1 MEEMCSEFDMKHYL
15 TLIRKS
21 DFTDL
26 FKFGHLFIDIKGV
39 VEFDGDTETLSQNTE
54 LRDKLFE
61 RANQFDYSFTVLI
74 VHFKS
79 AHLENGKLNIEEVQ
93 NIFAL
98 DNEAKR
104 EIEISYDPRINICD
118 PIWPNAV
125 KDLQDIFLYE
135 DAKKGANNIWKIL
148 NIKQLISEMESFFPD
163 ENIKGIAKL
172 VNQDKRPEG
181 NLSFWT
187 YLLRYER
194 HGFFPK
200 TTSGY
205 FMDLI
210 NVFINTLQKKEFP
223 SEAIEATAIYKEIC
237 RYQDLTLEPILSK
250 LNASETGK
258 NFIEKIN
265 EIANSQHNAFIIAIL
280 FLILRDQ
287 YKDGFSVDK
296 NNMLINLEKKFP
308 HEVNY
313 SLYLLGL
320 FLGNS
325 HTFECLYDSIPLAI
339 FKKNNTI
346 NKDPYIPIQPR
357 PFRETVLEFFD
368 NLKCLPKNKKR
379 IQALRE
385 QLDYTLL
392 HLEKNK
398 VEDGFLFVTALDN
411 QNNWKNHPSA
421 WKALKEKF
429 CPNYDKMMIKGT
441 NKFTKEP
448 TKNSSNKKEV
458 GSPTLDLFGEEK
470 REVREIKTNFIND
483 YDIGTLIGDMD
494 FLDLNLKS
502 NILKTLID
510 FQEKYRPG
518 GYYHKNAN
526 STANNKVIEHFINV
540 CTHPSNPYRIDKT
553 PKNMELLEKFKILLI
568 QYYCT

>member
-1 MEEMCSEFDMKHYL
+1 MLLPLITPLNLQMEEMCSEFDMKHYL

-79 AHLENGKLNIEEVQ
+79 AHLENGKMNIEEVQ

-148 NIKQLISEMESFFPD
+148 NIKQPISEMESFFPD

-223 SEAIEATAIYKEIC
+223 SEAIEATAIYKEIS
-237 RYQDLTLEPILSK
+237 RYQDLTLESILSK

-308 HEVNY
+308 HEINY
-313 SLYLLGL
+313 SLYLLGV

-325 HTFECLYDSIPLAI
+325 HTFECLYDSLPLAI
-339 FKKNNTI
+339 FKKNIMEHHHIGIPSQPISIEYDGLPKSSSTFLPEEVWRYYKESIRKSRNTKKQI
-346 NKDPYIPIQPR
+346 HLDNELRFALNRITDCRDPYILVC
-357 PFRETVLEFFD
+357 VLND
-368 NLKCLPKNKKR
+368 
-379 IQALRE
+379 
-385 QLDYTLL
+385 
-392 HLEKNK
+392 
-398 VEDGFLFVTALDN
+398 
-411 QNNWKNHPSA
+411 
-421 WKALKEKF
+421 
-429 CPNYDKMMIKGT
+429 CPT
-441 NKFTKEP
+441 W
-448 TKNSSNKKEV
+448 
-458 GSPTLDLFGEEK
+458 GSGEEWK
-470 REVREIKTNFIND
+470 K
-483 YDIGTLIGDMD
+483 
-494 FLDLNLKS
+494 
-502 NILKTLID
+502 
-510 FQEKYRPG
+510 
-518 GYYHKNAN
+518 
-526 STANNKVIEHFINV
+526 
-540 CTHPSNPYRIDKT
+540 
-553 PKNMELLEKFKILLI
+553 
-568 QYYCT
+568 